1 MTDKRDFKSL
11 TEADA
16 AGESAPTYRG
26 RHFKGDAAAVD
37 ASAAGEGL
45 VRDDATLGKAT
56 HRDAEGRSGRD
67 DTGALDA
74 SVADAVSVGIIE
86 PRPAVPDGDNPGDRR
101 NNKRRRR
108 GSKGR
113 VRRRILIG
121 LSVVLVLLAVAAG
134 GAFAWWRHSV
144 EAGRLALT
152 QATRDKA
159 DDGTIEYDGKRY
171 RLNEDVVSVCFLGYD
186 GNGNQPGKGGQC
198 DSIVVLA
205 FNTKTGE
212 VKGISIPRDSMV
224 TVDAYSGESYAGQT
238 TEQICLQYSYG
249 DGGHRSSELTANT
262 VSRVLYGVPIT
273 YYLTLDIDGIGP
285 MNNAV
290 GGVALTPQVSVP
302 MYSIVAGQE
311 LRLSGKQ
318 AEGYVRHR
326 DDSATGSVD
335 RSKRQVQYIQAFA
348 TQVLARAKQNP
359 ASLMDLFNQAQR
371 YIYTNLGVDEF
382 SYLADQV
389 LAHGVSSLEITSLE
403 GEAKLGT
410 SFSEFYLDS
419 DSVQKAVVDT
429 FYTEV
434 NGDGSTGES
443 ATENA
448 AE

>member
-1 MTDKRDFKSL
+1 MENDR
-11 TEADA
+11 ER
-16 AGESAPTYRG
+16 ESAAQADVSEEKPSAYRG
-26 RHFKGDAAAVD
+26 RHFKPAPSAAELDSDSQVD
-37 ASAAGEGL
+37 AVVPS
-45 VRDDATLGKAT
+45 D
-56 HRDAEGRSGRD
+56 
-67 DTGALDA
+67 
-74 SVADAVSVGIIE
+74 
-86 PRPAVPDGDNPGDRR
+86 RP
-101 NNKRRRR
+101 KRR
-108 GSKGR
+108 KGR
-113 VRRRILIG
+113 LRRRILIG
-121 LSVVLVLLAVAAG
+121 LSVVLVLLAVTAG

-152 QATRDKA
+152 KTTREKA

-171 RLNEDVVSVCFLGYD
+171 RLNEDVVSICFLGYD

-205 FNTKTGE
+205 FNTKTGAI
-212 VKGISIPRDSMV
+212 KGISIPRDSMV
-224 TVDAYSGESYAGQT
+224 TVDAYSGDSYAGQT

-262 VSRVLYGVPIT
+262 VSRVLYGVPIS
-273 YYLTLDIDGIGP
+273 YYLTLDINGIGP

-290 GGVALTPQVSVP
+290 GGVTLTPQVSVP
-302 MYSIVAGQE
+302 DYSIVAGRE
-311 LRLSGKQ
+311 LTLSGKQ

-348 TQVLARAKQNP
+348 AQALARAKQNP
-359 ASLMDLFNQAQR
+359 TALLDLFNQAQR

-389 LAHGVSSLEITSLE
+389 LAHGVSSLEITSLQ

-410 SFSEFYLDS
+410 AFSEFYLDS
-419 DSVQKAVVDT
+419 DSVQKAVMDT

-434 NGDGSTGES
+434 GKAGETGERS
-443 ATENA
+443 GE
-448 AE
+448 